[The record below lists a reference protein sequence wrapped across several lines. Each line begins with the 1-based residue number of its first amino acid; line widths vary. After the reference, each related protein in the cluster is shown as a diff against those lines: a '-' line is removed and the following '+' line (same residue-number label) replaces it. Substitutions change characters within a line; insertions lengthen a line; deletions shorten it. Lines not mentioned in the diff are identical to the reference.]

1 MATTRKSAAKASA
14 STTAQ
19 VMGEHA
25 VRDLVKQE
33 LRKAFG
39 DHARELEQIFSDIN
53 TRLEKL
59 EK

>member
-1 MATTRKSAAKASA
+1 MATTRKRTAKTAAPSA
-14 STTAQ
+14 AQ